1 MDRKDEY
8 KKILEALETKRNAFK
23 VAQENYD
30 YAKHVTL
37 EDVAELYDII
47 YDTRDE
53 WVEKWRNGVED
64 GMEKAYFTIK
74 ILTAEIRELKK
85 VKKNF
90 QRKYGF

>member
-8 KKILEALETKRNAFK
+8 KKILEALDTKRNAFK

-30 YAKHVTL
+30 YARHIKL
-37 EDVAELYDII
+37 EDVAELYDTI

-53 WVEKWRNGVED
+53 WVEKWRSGVEVS
-64 GMEKAYFTIK
+64 MEKAYFAVK
-74 ILTAEIRELKK
+74 ILTTEIRELKK

>member
-1 MDRKDEY
+1 MDNKVQY
-8 KKILEALETKRNAFK
+8 KRILEAIENKRNAFK

-30 YAKHVTL
+30 YARHVKL
-37 EDVAELYDII
+37 EDVAEFYNTI

-53 WVEKWRNGVED
+53 WVERWRSGVEA

>member
-1 MDRKDEY
+1 MDKKAQY
-8 KKILEALETKRNAFK
+8 KRILEAIENKRNAFK
-23 VAQENYD
+23 VAQKNYD
-30 YAKHVTL
+30 YARHVKL
-37 EDVAELYDII
+37 EDVVEFYDTI

-53 WVEKWRNGVED
+53 WVEKWRNSVDAGK
-64 GMEKAYFTIK
+64 EKAYFTIK

>member
-30 YAKHVTL
+30 YARHVKL
-37 EDVAELYDII
+37 EDVAELYDIV
-47 YDTRDE
+47 YGSRDT
-53 WVEKWRNGVED
+53 WVERWRNGVEA

-74 ILTAEIRELKK
+74 ILTGEIRELKK

>member
-30 YAKHVTL
+30 YARHIKL
-37 EDVAELYDII
+37 EDVVELYDIV
-47 YDTRDE
+47 YDSRDA
-53 WVEKWRNGVED
+53 WVESWRNGVEV
-64 GMEKAYFTIK
+64 GMEKAYFAVK
-74 ILTAEIRELKK
+74 ILTGEIRELKK

-90 QRKYGF
+90 QRKYRF

>member
-8 KKILEALETKRNAFK
+8 KKILKVIENKRNAFK
-23 VAQENYD
+23 VAQKNYD
-30 YAKHVTL
+30 YARHVTL
-37 EDVAELYDII
+37 EDAAEFYDTI

-53 WVEKWRNGVED
+53 WVEKWRNDVED
-64 GMEKAYFTIK
+64 GMETAYFAVK